1 MANCRRCH
9 AIRDL
14 ELSNGYALQS
24 EFHWTELN
32 QVSASKNWTQDQ
44 LAAKIQLMGCYM
56 TRDIIANIETRRR
69 PVTDKQIIYFT
80 EVFGVEVGE
89 LFSRNRRFTVS

>member
-1 MANCRRCH
+1 MGMPYKANFIGRNLIKFRH
-9 AIRDL
+9 
-14 ELSNGYALQS
+14 Q
-24 EFHWTELN
+24 
-32 QVSASKNWTQDQ
+32 KNWTQDQ
-44 LAAKIQLMGCYM
+44 LAAKIQLLGCYM

-89 LFSRNRRFTVS
+89 LFSRNRRFTAKL